1 MSKICQVSG
10 KTANN
15 GYQVSHSNVKTR
27 KIQNV
32 NLHKK
37 KIWSIKQGCWIK
49 IRISSKMIKSL
60 HKIKL

>member
-1 MSKICQVSG
+1 MSKICEVSG

-15 GYQVSHSNVKTR
+15 GYQVSHSNIKTK

-37 KIWSIKQGCWIK
+37 KVWSIKKNKWIK
-49 IRISSKMIKSL
+49 IRICTKAIKSL
-60 HKIKL
+60 HKIEI

>member
-1 MSKICQVSG
+1 MSKICCISG
-10 KTANN
+10 KTSNN
-15 GYQVSHSNVKTR
+15 GYQVSHSHVKTR

-37 KIWSIKQGCWIK
+37 KVWSIKKDCWIK
-49 IRISSKMIKSL
+49 IRVSSKIIKSL